1 MEPIVFCGRCRG
13 MRVGLNKAYIFHCL
27 VCREMALRSAKSL
40 FFTGV
45 LSSLIFAFP
54 INSAFA
60 LAIVLGAWLAI
71 LGIMEIGASI
81 RLRRL
86 SSTVEEFRGRGAVAP
101 AG

>member
-1 MEPIVFCGRCRG
+1 MPSGVGVFWT
-13 MRVGLNKAYIFHCL
+13 V
-27 VCREMALRSAKSL
+27 S
-40 FFTGV
+40 GV
-45 LSSLIFAFP
+45 LHLMGAFSSPDLPNRGWAIFNGLLSVIAGIVIFAFP

-71 LGIMEIGASI
+71 LGIMEIGASM
-81 RLRRL
+81 RLRRI